1 MISAIPSRIIAVHH
15 SIPNQARGFRLLLK
29 YIVTKIIDDQNSE
42 LRSRIVFTPGGS
54 DLETRYR
61 LKTYGIPA
69 QLIPLTDTGSIKC
82 TYHNQWMKTRKILD
96 EHEESKLYPGQ
107 LKDTPAF
114 MSASAMTFKDN
125 GNKDAVAAAFAAI
138 GALVECP
145 APNDVVFRKGSRL
158 TCMENPGNRFFRD
171 LIRTFL
177 EEKERVLEQLQKEGT
192 FSSLV
197 EQQDAQPEVFAR
209 FPPAVGG
216 GGNDNTEED
225 DSFFPISTKLDT
237 AAASENTVAELLGG
251 KKVTGK
257 FFCQWLIEYIE
268 KECNGRFLDWN
279 TDSSGW
285 VVMSDKSQIM
295 RKVSV
300 TLYNWGKRLNNEKAA
315 SKKQQQSNLPVF
327 ESFGNANFVA
337 FNNVTESSG
346 MMNGNDEILFGGDSV
361 GDDNNHFR
369 FIDGRRPSF
378 DLERACCGT
387 SPTPTSGHKRP
398 RREVL
403 PRPAPMP
410 LRPLLPVAV
419 PDNKTRSS
427 NLLLD

>member
-1 MISAIPSRIIAVHH
+1 M
-15 SIPNQARGFRLLLK
+15 
-29 YIVTKIIDDQNSE
+29 
-42 LRSRIVFTPGGS
+42 
-54 DLETRYR
+54 
-61 LKTYGIPA
+61 
-69 QLIPLTDTGSIKC
+69 TDTGSIKV
-82 TYHNQWMKTRKILD
+82 TYHNQWMKTRKILE

-107 LKDTPAF
+107 LKDAPAF
-114 MSASAMTFKDN
+114 MSASAMTFKES
-125 GNKDAVAAAFAAI
+125 GNKDAVAAAYAAT

-158 TCMENPGNRFFRD
+158 TCTENPGNRFFRD

-197 EQQDAQPEVFAR
+197 EQPEVQSEGFVDENGTYPR
-209 FPPAVGG
+209 SPPAAGG
-216 GGNDNTEED
+216 VSNGNAKD
-225 DSFFPISTKLDT
+225 DSFFPTSTKLKAT
-237 AAASENTVAELLGG
+237 AAASENTVTELLGG

-257 FFCQWLIEYIE
+257 FFCEWLIEYIE

-279 TDSSGW
+279 TDISCW

-300 TLYNWGKRLNNEKAA
+300 TLYNWGKRLSNENAA
-315 SKKQQQSNLPVF
+315 SKKQQQSNQPIL
-327 ESFGNANFVA
+327 ESFGNANSVA
-337 FNNVTESSG
+337 FNYNVTENSG
-346 MMNGNDEILFGGDSV
+346 MMNVNDEILFGGDSV
-361 GDDNNHFR
+361 GDDNNTFR

-387 SPTPTSGHKRP
+387 SPTSGHKRP
-398 RREVL
+398 RHEVF

-410 LRPLLPVAV
+410 LRPLLPMAV
-419 PDNKTRSS
+419 PDNETISS
-427 NLLLD
+427 NLLLDCGDTRNAPPSLRKPL